1 MTLWAACSSAGRQHM
16 GGHERKPKG
25 WRGID
30 LFDPDAA
37 LEAVRSRDGERWP
50 AEDEVAEAA
59 EDRSDHPFAP
69 VEPAGREPAGRE
81 PAGREPAQP
90 SEPELPVPALAADEE
105 GMEAADTEGP
115 RPMDPS
121 ADADRFDSARP
132 APGLTVRSE
141 AVAPEPNLPGVE
153 PAEGS
158 APAQFETAD
167 DPRIPAGQD
176 GFKIGEVA
184 RIVGVRPYVL
194 RYWET
199 EFASIEPDKTETGQR
214 RYDRALVARLLT
226 IKRLRH
232 EAQLTVAQTKA
243 VLQREHGAPEG
254 ARPVETAEG
263 LSRVAEGV
271 ERVLSA
277 DGGRARFA
285 GRLQELRKQVLE
297 LLALVE
303 D

>member
-1 MTLWAACSSAGRQHM
+1 M

-37 LEAVRSRDGERWP
+37 LEAVRSRDGEHWP

-59 EDRSDHPFAP
+59 EDRSDHPFGP
-69 VEPAGREPAGRE
+69 VE

-90 SEPELPVPALAADEE
+90 SEPALPVPALAGDDE

-121 ADADRFDSARP
+121 TDADRFESAKP

-141 AVAPEPNLPGVE
+141 VVAPEAGLPGVE
-153 PAEGS
+153 PAEDS

-243 VLQREHGAPEG
+243 VLQREHGVPEG
-254 ARPVETAEG
+254 ARPAETAEG

-285 GRLQELRKQVLE
+285 GRLQELRKQVLD